1 MSDQP
6 LVTWLL
12 PVKNA
17 MPHLPRALESIA
29 AQTFRRWRVLA
40 WDNGSTDGSREELER
55 WIPGKLPGK
64 VVTDRPLPLGACLR
78 TMVEEA
84 GTELLARMDG
94 DDVND
99 PRRLELQTP
108 RMMADEKLAAIG
120 ANMRLI
126 NPQGRP
132 LNQITDNPTTDA
144 SIRWRLGFCNA
155 MNHPTV
161 LMRRRAVLD
170 AGNYRDVAP
179 EDYDLWLRLAARGR
193 LANLPQPLLNYRVW
207 PSTFA
212 RLHGGDRKLLD
223 DRIVAE
229 RIGRFWPGVS
239 VQRAM
244 RLRRLLMEDGGA
256 IVELADIAALLGAA
270 RGAALAAGQSR
281 DYLTCTPLFERQ
293 MRSLAIRWARQYG
306 PLAWLLNAVKR
317 IRESMRSAAPTKQ
330 STTTS
335 TSQPIRQIRRAA

>member
-1 MSDQP
+1 MSDGP

-29 AQTFRRWRVLA
+29 AQTFKSWRVLA

-55 WIPGKLPGK
+55 WIPAILPGQ

-94 DDVND
+94 DDVNH
-99 PRRLELQTP
+99 PARLALQVRR
-108 RMMADEKLAAIG
+108 MVADEKLVALG

-126 NPQGRP
+126 DPDGRP
-132 LNQITDNPTTDA
+132 LNQTTDIQITDADL
-144 SIRWRLGFCNA
+144 RCRLGFCNA

-161 LMRRRAVLD
+161 LMRRRAALD

-179 EDYDLWLRLAARGR
+179 EDYDLWLRLASRGR

-212 RLHGGDRKLLD
+212 RLHGANRKLLD

-229 RIGRFWPGVS
+229 RIGRFWPSVS
-239 VQRAM
+239 PSRAM
-244 RLRRLLMEDGGA
+244 RLRRLLMEDGTA
-256 IVELADIAALLGAA
+256 TVELADISALLEAA

-281 DYLTCTPLFERQ
+281 DYLTRTTLYQQQ
-293 MRSLAIRWARQYG
+293 MRSLAIRWARRFE
-306 PLAWLLNAVKR
+306 PLSWLASTVGKLRNA
-317 IRESMRSAAPTKQ
+317 MRPQSAAPCDIHRPFNE
-330 STTTS
+330 ST
-335 TSQPIRQIRRAA
+335 PRARRAA